1 MILNMR
7 ELVEFPAQAVIR
19 AGSGELSP
27 FADSVIKV
35 EAAGIELTIQKSGE
49 EFFCQ
54 GQVTAQVVME
64 CARCLGEFTTE
75 LSGSAD
81 FVVCSQ
87 IKTDGQE
94 DVPDDEDRVYFKGTE
109 FKVDVTEPVRQ
120 AMVLAV
126 PLKPLCSEDC
136 KGLCAM
142 CGANLNHETCACER
156 EQSDPRWEGLKG
168 LFPDK

>member
-7 ELVEFPAQAVIR
+7 EFGEFPAQAVIR

-35 EAAGIELTIQKSGE
+35 EAAGIELTIQKSGDE
-49 EFFCQ
+49 YYCQ

-64 CARCLGEFTTE
+64 CARCLGEFASE
-75 LSGSAD
+75 LSGSTD
-81 FVVCSQ
+81 FVVCSYAQ
-87 IKTDGQE
+87 AENAENT
-94 DVPDDEDRVYFKGTE
+94 PDDEDRVYFKGTE
-109 FKVDVTEPVRQ
+109 LKVDVSEPVRQ
-120 AMVLAV
+120 ALLLAV

-142 CGANLNHETCACER
+142 CGVNLNHETCACKR
-156 EQSDPRWEGLKG
+156 EQTDPRWEGLKG